1 MLDELLPPWVHAVE
15 VYGDPPGLT
24 LYPEEEAYVARAVEA
39 RRREFTTGRYCA
51 RAALRR
57 SGVTPAAIAKGPG
70 GAPAWPNGVVGSIT
84 HCAGYRAAA
93 VASTTNVLAIG
104 IDAEPAEPL
113 PAQVLHLIAVPRER
127 AELAVLAAVWPGIP
141 WDRLLFSAKE
151 SVYKAWAPLTG
162 SFLDFDAADIRLDPK
177 TGTFVARLL
186 VRGADAVTGPAGEL
200 HGRFTVRNGLVVTA
214 ITRPARVELPER
226 PWALAGKEEPAGDG
240 EARRLSFGTS
250 RRPR

>member
-1 MLDELLPPWVHAVE
+1 VLDELLPPSVHTAE

-51 RAALRR
+51 RTALHR
-57 SGVTPAAIAKGPG
+57 SGITPAAIAKSPS
-70 GAPAWPNGVVGSIT
+70 GAPAWPDGVVGSIT

-93 VASTTNVLAIG
+93 VALTTDLITVG

-113 PAQVLHLIAVPRER
+113 PARVLDIITIPRER
-127 AELAVLAAVWPGIP
+127 AELAVLADTWPGIP

-162 SFLDFDAADIRLDPK
+162 AFLDFDGADIRLDGK
-177 TGTFVARLL
+177 AGTFAARLL
-186 VRGADAVTGPAGEL
+186 VPGARAVTGPGAEL
-200 HGRFTVRNGLVVTA
+200 HGRFAVRNGLLVTA
-214 ITRPARVELPER
+214 IACPAC
-226 PWALAGKEEPAGDG
+226 AGSRAAAAASG
-240 EARRLSFGTS
+240 EVMR
-250 RRPR
+250 